1 MINYSNLIKTDLFV
15 YKKLRFSIGL
25 RYGHFVY
32 ILSEFQFLKEASAVR
47 NSKHPAVILLSIRIK
62 ISPRSNL
69 FYIKCYLLCCYEFIL
84 HLSHISGWIHDEQE

>member
-32 ILSEFQFLKEASAVR
+32 ILSEIQSLKEASAFR
-47 NSKHPAVILLSIRIK
+47 HGIL
-62 ISPRSNL
+62 N
-69 FYIKCYLLCCYEFIL
+69 IL
-84 HLSHISGWIHDEQE
+84 Q

>member
-32 ILSEFQFLKEASAVR
+32 ILSEFQFLREASAVR
-47 NSKHPAVILLSIRIK
+47 HGIL
-62 ISPRSNL
+62 N
-69 FYIKCYLLCCYEFIL
+69 IL
-84 HLSHISGWIHDEQE
+84 Q